1 MKQLKYITLF
11 LALTVGNLASA
22 QTAADLRI
30 NEVMTL
36 NDSSIVDE
44 YGNHCGWIEIF
55 NSSYNSVDIGGL
67 FITDDIK
74 NPTKSMIAKGTPS
87 TVIAPQGHIVLFATG
102 GKSIGIQHLTFKINN
117 SKTIALFDGNGRTL
131 IDSVNLPKL
140 DTNQVYSRL
149 TDGSDTWTL
158 DNAPTPNSSNW
169 FRPYIGNAD
178 PFKSLDP
185 TGFGMT
191 IIAMIVV
198 LGSLFVLY
206 LCFKLVG
213 KISTRKKSAPA
224 KNGATADNS
233 LDEVN
238 AAIAMTLYLHNQQ
251 QHDDESTVLTMH
263 KVSRNYS
270 PWNSKIYG
278 MRKRPGGFSSF

>member
-102 GKSIGIQHLTFKINN
+102 GKSIGIQHLTFKIDN

-224 KNGATADNS
+224 KNGATTDNS

>member
-1 MKQLKYITLF
+1 MKSLKYITLF
-11 LALTVGNLASA
+11 LALTVCNLASA

-74 NPTKSMIAKGTPS
+74 NPTKSMIAKGSPT
-87 TVIAPQGHIVLFATG
+87 TVIAPRSHIVLFATG
-102 GKSIGIQHLTFKINN
+102 GKSIGVQHLTFKIDN
-117 SKTIALFDGNGRTL
+117 SKMIALFDGNGRTL
-131 IDSVNLPKL
+131 IDSINLPKL

-149 TDGSDTWTL
+149 TDGADTWTL
-158 DNAPTPNSSNW
+158 NNAPTPNSSNW

-178 PFKSLDP
+178 PFKTLDP
-185 TGFGMT
+185 TGFGMA
-191 IIAMIVV
+191 IIAMTIV
-198 LGSLFVLY
+198 LGALSVLY
-206 LCFKLVG
+206 ICFKIVG
-213 KISTRKKSAPA
+213 RIATRKNPASA
-224 KNGATADNS
+224 KNAKSNDAT

-278 MRKRPGGFSSF
+278 MRKRPGGFSSY